1 MPRNLVL
8 ATLEPKI
15 SLRAR
20 NDFPRSAS
28 SAVRVRC
35 SLEAALCCI
44 NISACHLTL
53 IYLGAV
59 SVTFPPRPPYFVL
72 HNQSDLDSDL
82 RSSTLQSFLRRPS

>member
-1 MPRNLVL
+1 MPRNLVP

-15 SLRAR
+15 SIRAQ

-28 SAVRVRC
+28 SAVRC